1 MRRMAGSLT
10 LAAGALILLAL
21 PLVIGATQNVEN
33 ERFTGLMVAALIA
46 CIVAL
51 VLTRTSQRL
60 MRNAADACAPA
71 ARPSIGDDSAD

>member
-1 MRRMAGSLT
+1 MAGSLT

-33 ERFTGLMVAALIA
+33 ERFTGLMLAALIA

-51 VLTRTSQRL
+51 VLTRTSQRM
-60 MRNAADACAPA
+60 MRSGADPSAPA
-71 ARPSIGDDSAD
+71 VRDDGMD